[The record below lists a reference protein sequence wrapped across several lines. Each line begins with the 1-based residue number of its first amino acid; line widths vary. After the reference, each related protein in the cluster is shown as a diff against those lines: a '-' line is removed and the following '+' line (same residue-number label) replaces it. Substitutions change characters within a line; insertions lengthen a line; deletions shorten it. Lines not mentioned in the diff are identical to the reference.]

1 MTPAAQEGPL
11 PSSARPHHQ
20 WETLRQK
27 ICHVS
32 TTYRVRDGMERN
44 AFDSLVQKMEKEHG
58 GAHTAQDSNLAP
70 DRQTVSVGNPGHVAQ
85 RRRHHQRGQF
95 PHTSPRHAPAP
106 RPLPS
111 PRSTFFLLLRCY
123 DERESADASTF
134 SAAPV
139 AGAGGGT
146 AARQRARHVATPR
159 FRSHVPVPIGLDGI
173 GRGEW
178 RWRKCFWAEGP
189 ALQQSSHG
197 LTRVEV

>member
-1 MTPAAQEGPL
+1 
-11 PSSARPHHQ
+11 
-20 WETLRQK
+20 
-27 ICHVS
+27 
-32 TTYRVRDGMERN
+32 MEWN
-44 AFDSLVQKMEKEHG
+44 GTHSILSFKKMEKEHG

-111 PRSTFFLLLRCY
+111 PRSTFSLLLRCY

-146 AARQRARHVATPR
+146 AARHVATPR
-159 FRSHVPVPIGLDGI
+159 FRSHVPVPIGLDWI
-173 GRGEW
+173 GRGRVAVEEVLLG
-178 RWRKCFWAEGP
+178 RGTSTP
-189 ALQQSSHG
+189 AVIPRPDTCRTLVFV
-197 LTRVEV
+197 RVPPDKAICL